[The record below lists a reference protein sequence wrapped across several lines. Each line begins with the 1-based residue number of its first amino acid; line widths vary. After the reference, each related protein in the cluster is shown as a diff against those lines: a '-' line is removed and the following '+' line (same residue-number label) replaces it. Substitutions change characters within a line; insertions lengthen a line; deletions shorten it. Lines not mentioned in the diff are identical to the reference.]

1 MKKVIPFHKE
11 IHLEHYLAEITSI
24 SLEHTLKVE
33 NESVLGEFIISGDY
47 KMSDTSTTTEKFS
60 FSLPFD
66 ITLDEKYLLNK
77 VTVDVDD
84 FFYEIINNNTLVV
97 NIDVLLDHLEEK
109 PLPIDREE
117 SNSII
122 EEKNSI
128 IEENKIPKE
137 EIKEEIE
144 EIQEVKKETED
155 LESVCKKEDIVI
167 KESILKEDRKEVT
180 MEERCIEDEELP
192 EKNTQN
198 PVIIKE
204 KVVPVAEA
212 SPTNLFEQFDMN
224 DETYVTYKICIV
236 REGDSV
242 MTILE
247 KYGISEEELS
257 KYNDL
262 KDIKIGDKIIIPT
275 NYVRN

>member
-33 NESVLGEFIISGDY
+33 NESVFGEFIISGDY

-117 SNSII
+117 N
-122 EEKNSI
+122 NSI
-128 IEENKIPKE
+128 IEENRIPKE

-144 EIQEVKKETED
+144 EIQEIKKEKED
-155 LESVCKKEDIVI
+155 LEDVCKKEDIVI
-167 KESILKEDRKEVT
+167 KNTILKEDRKEVA
-180 MEERCIEDEELP
+180 MEERCIEGEELP
-192 EKNTQN
+192 EKNIQN

-204 KVVPVAEA
+204 KVVPVVET

-236 REGDSV
+236 REGDSI